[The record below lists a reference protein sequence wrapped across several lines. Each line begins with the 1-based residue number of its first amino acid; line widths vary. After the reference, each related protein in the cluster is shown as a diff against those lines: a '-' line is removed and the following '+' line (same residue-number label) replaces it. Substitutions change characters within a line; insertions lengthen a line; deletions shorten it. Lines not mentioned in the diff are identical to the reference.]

1 MYEEWLAAG
10 GPVLWIILFCGAV
23 GLFVFIERAL
33 HLHRARIQ
41 HRDFLMGI
49 KNLLGRGSSQ
59 EALAICEDTPGPV
72 ARLVYVAISHRN
84 EKREI
89 LREELD
95 SFGISEISRME
106 RRISVLSVITQVAPL
121 LGLLGTVFGILET
134 LLEMRDKAPL
144 VEISSVTGGL
154 FQALITTAAGL
165 LVAIPCYCM
174 FNLLVIKIDRIV
186 VDMEQS
192 VTDVLRFLSLNPST
206 EEVTTVTETKQ

>member
-1 MYEEWLAAG
+1 
-10 GPVLWIILFCGAV
+10 
-23 GLFVFIERAL
+23 
-33 HLHRARIQ
+33 
-41 HRDFLMGI
+41 
-49 KNLLGRGSSQ
+49 
-59 EALAICEDTPGPV
+59 
-72 ARLVYVAISHRN
+72 
-84 EKREI
+84 
-89 LREELD
+89 
-95 SFGISEISRME
+95 
-106 RRISVLSVITQVAPL
+106 
-121 LGLLGTVFGILET
+121 
-134 LLEMRDKAPL
+134 MRDKAPL